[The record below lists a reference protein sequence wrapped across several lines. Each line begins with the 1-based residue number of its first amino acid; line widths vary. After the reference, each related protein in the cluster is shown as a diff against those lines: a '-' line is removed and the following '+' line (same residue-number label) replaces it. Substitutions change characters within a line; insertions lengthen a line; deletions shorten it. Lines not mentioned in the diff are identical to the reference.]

1 MKKYELLQT
10 GRTFWE
16 LYFLDREF
24 DQYVFIK
31 GFDHKTPI
39 KDIYDYI
46 KNNNK
51 NNNCNILVK
60 FTFQK

>member
-1 MKKYELLQT
+1 MKEYELFQASK
-10 GRTFWE
+10 TFWE
-16 LYFLDREF
+16 LYYLDKEFNQYVLIKEF
-24 DQYVFIK
+24 DN
-31 GFDHKTPI
+31 KTPI